1 MDETLDIILTA
12 TKANQLFWLG
22 RYVERV
28 YLSLHLMRRY
38 YDLMIDGKTASF
50 EDYYQ
55 RLSVPND
62 MGNNEVVR
70 TSQMYDANNP
80 SSILSELKAA
90 YDNAIVLRE
99 DIKTES
105 LAYIEM
111 SLCHIK
117 KCAENNVSN
126 ITELQPIT
134 DYLLA
139 FFGSIYERVFNVHV
153 RNLINI
159 GKLVENI
166 DMHLR
171 FDYPFYRI
179 EEAFSWLKEFSQ
191 RENNL
196 FDHTKLQEIN
206 SLIKADIYNPADVS
220 YKNMLLLKLNKLV
233 LI

>member
-38 YDLMIDGKTASF
+38 YDLMIEGKTASF

-62 MGNNEVVR
+62 MENNEVVR

-139 FFGSIYERVFNVHV
+139 FFGSIYERVFNAHV
-153 RNLINI
+153 KNLINI
-159 GKLVENI
+159 C
-166 DMHLR
+166 
-171 FDYPFYRI
+171 
-179 EEAFSWLKEFSQ
+179 
-191 RENNL
+191 NL
-196 FDHTKLQEIN
+196 L
-206 SLIKADIYNPADVS
+206 
-220 YKNMLLLKLNKLV
+220 
-233 LI
+233 